1 MSDSI
6 KTLLNG
12 IINMTSKKSNTE
24 TEKRTKLFNLKTNV
38 PEIDEE
44 NENLFLATE
53 FLQQC
58 GNHPGLTMRDFYD
71 VVYADN
77 PDITEE
83 RYDELLTAAIAI
95 ETMMNVQDKMEEEH
109 GASTV
114 H

>member
-1 MSDSI
+1 
-6 KTLLNG
+6 
-12 IINMTSKKSNTE
+12 
-24 TEKRTKLFNLKTNV
+24 
-38 PEIDEE
+38 
-44 NENLFLATE
+44 
-53 FLQQC
+53 
-58 GNHPGLTMRDFYD
+58 MRDFYD

-114 H
+114 HWYMKSGI